1 MEDHEMEKRLHD
13 LETEVKEL
21 LLHRTSANVNAMHDE
36 KLTPGDRMADAMANG
51 AGSWRFIIAFLAF
64 LFTWIAA
71 NVVGAIYHWDPY
83 PFILLNLILSCVA
96 ALQAPVILMSQNRLE
111 ERDRLR
117 AENDYEVNVKAE
129 RLLEHLTAEIEG
141 LKMGL
146 VSLGAHL
153 EPPDGP
159 TGRPDAYCLLAL
171 TPCSTII
178 PPVTRGVD
186 VAVIGVRPVVALG
199 QCTMGTLRG
208 SLRGP

>member
-1 MEDHEMEKRLHD
+1 MEDHGMEKRLRD

-21 LLHRTSANVNAMHDE
+21 LLRRTSANVNAVHDE
-36 KLTPGDRMADAMANG
+36 RLTRGDRMADAMADA
-51 AGSWRFIIAFLAF
+51 AGSWRFIIGFMAFIFA
-64 LFTWIAA
+64 WMAV

-96 ALQAPVILMSQNRLE
+96 ALQAPVIMMSQNRLE

-141 LKMGL
+141 LKRGL
-146 VSLGAHL
+146 MSLGAHL

-159 TGRPDAYCLLAL
+159 TGRL
-171 TPCSTII
+171 
-178 PPVTRGVD
+178 
-186 VAVIGVRPVVALG
+186 
-199 QCTMGTLRG
+199 
-208 SLRGP
+208 